1 MITCDGGVVG
11 TTRWVDPEHLGVAMH
26 KQLSRFEGALIFLLL
41 LLGDESFATSSHS
54 SPVAALTQSSAPSE
68 KFRFLKKLAQEFS
81 IDHTARWKHSVPQ
94 FGDVTTT
101 ISVAPINFDGCSIVW
116 NQMQE
121 GTASAQ
127 LIYIET
133 HRFEVPLATMD
144 AKQITIEPVRAGQG
158 ERPGIEAGDY
168 YVVRLQSMRGKNTVS
183 VVDQNIVFNR
193 KRGPITSV
201 EQPMVSSAWVRV
213 RTEEQAELLKLQF
226 EQTIAE
232 CIAANQ

>member
-1 MITCDGGVVG
+1 
-11 TTRWVDPEHLGVAMH
+11 MH
-26 KQLSRFEGALIFLLL
+26 KQLSWFEGILIFLFLL
-41 LLGDESFATSSHS
+41 LEVNSFATSSHT
-54 SPVAALTQSSAPSE
+54 SPVAVLPQSTAPSE
-68 KFRFLKKLAQEFS
+68 KFRFLRKLAREFS

-121 GTASAQ
+121 GTTPGQ

-168 YVVRLQSMRGKNTVS
+168 YVVRLQSTSGKNTVN

-193 KRGPITSV
+193 KRGPIASV

-226 EQTIAE
+226 EQAIGE

>member
-1 MITCDGGVVG
+1 LRERKT
-11 TTRWVDPEHLGVAMH
+11 
-26 KQLSRFEGALIFLLL
+26 RFEAGLIFLLL
-41 LLGDESFATSSHS
+41 FAGASCFAIFSPSSL
-54 SPVAALTQSSAPSE
+54 VAASPQSTAPSE
-68 KFRFLKKLAQEFS
+68 KFRFLRKLAQEFS
-81 IDHTARWKHSVPQ
+81 IDHTARWKHSAPP

-101 ISVAPINFDGCSIVW
+101 ISVAPINFDGCAIVW

-121 GTASAQ
+121 GTQSGQ

-144 AKQITIEPVRAGQG
+144 AKLVSVEPVRAGQG

-168 YVVRLQSMRGKNTVS
+168 YVVRLQSTSGKNTVK

-193 KRGPITSV
+193 KRGPTTSV
-201 EQPMVSSAWVRV
+201 AQPMVSGAWVRV

-226 EQTIAE
+226 EQAIGE
-232 CIAANQ
+232 CIANAQ

>member
-1 MITCDGGVVG
+1 MISCGHGLVSA
-11 TTRWVDPEHLGVAMH
+11 TRWVDLKRLGAAVHNRLRGVLA
-26 KQLSRFEGALIFLLL
+26 FLLL
-41 LLGDESFATSSHS
+41 GASCFAIPSHS
-54 SPVAALTQSSAPSE
+54 LPVLRSPQSTAPSE
-68 KFRFLKKLAQEFS
+68 KFRFLRKLAQEFS
-81 IDHTARWKHSVPQ
+81 IDHTARWKHSVSQ

-121 GTASAQ
+121 GTQAGQ

-168 YVVRLQSMRGKNTVS
+168 YVVRLQSTSGKNTVN

-193 KRGPITSV
+193 KRGPIASV
-201 EQPMVSSAWVRV
+201 EQPVVSTAWVRV
-213 RTEEQAELLKLQF
+213 RTEGQAELLKLQF
-226 EQTIAE
+226 QQAIGE
-232 CIAANQ
+232 CVANAQ

>member
-1 MITCDGGVVG
+1 
-11 TTRWVDPEHLGVAMH
+11 MH
-26 KQLSRFEGALIFLLL
+26 KQRSWFEAALIFLLL
-41 LLGDESFATSSHS
+41 LLGGNSFAVPSHS
-54 SPVAALTQSSAPSE
+54 PPVAALPQSTVPSQM
-68 KFRFLKKLAQEFS
+68 FRHLKDLAREFS
-81 IDHTARWKHSVPQ
+81 IEHTVRWKHSVPQ

-121 GTASAQ
+121 GTASGQ

-144 AKQITIEPVRAGQG
+144 AKQITIEQVRAGQG
-158 ERPGIEAGDY
+158 ERPGIEVGDY
-168 YVVRLQSMRGKNTVS
+168 YVVRLQSMLGKNTVN

-193 KRGPITSV
+193 KRGPIASV

-213 RTEEQAELLKLQF
+213 RTEEQAELLKLRF
-226 EQTIAE
+226 EQAIGE
-232 CIAANQ
+232 CIAAGQ

>member
-1 MITCDGGVVG
+1 
-11 TTRWVDPEHLGVAMH
+11 MH
-26 KQLSRFEGALIFLLL
+26 KRETRFGVGVIFVLLL
-41 LLGDESFATSSHS
+41 AGVSSFAILSHP
-54 SPVAALTQSSAPSE
+54 SPVAASPQSTPPE
-68 KFRFLKKLAQEFS
+68 KFRFLRKLAQEFS
-81 IDHTARWKHSVPQ
+81 IDHNARWKHSVPQ

-101 ISVAPINFDGCSIVW
+101 ISVAPINFDGCTIVW

-121 GTASAQ
+121 GTAAGQ

-133 HRFEVPLATMD
+133 HRFDVPLATMD

-168 YVVRLQSMRGKNTVS
+168 YVVRLQSTSGKNTVN

-193 KRGPITSV
+193 KRGPIASV
-201 EQPMVSSAWVRV
+201 EQPLVSSAWVRV

-226 EQTIAE
+226 EQAIGE
-232 CIAANQ
+232 CVAAGQ

>member
-1 MITCDGGVVG
+1 
-11 TTRWVDPEHLGVAMH
+11 MH
-26 KQLSRFEGALIFLLL
+26 KQRSWFEGVLIFRLL
-41 LLGDESFATSSHS
+41 LLGGNSLAIPSHS
-54 SPVAALTQSSAPSE
+54 SPVAVLPQSTVPSQM
-68 KFRFLKKLAQEFS
+68 FRHLKDLAREFS
-81 IDHTARWKHSVPQ
+81 IEHTARWKHPVPQ

-121 GTASAQ
+121 GTSSGQ

-144 AKQITIEPVRAGQG
+144 AKQITIEAVRAGQG

-168 YVVRLQSMRGKNTVS
+168 YVVRLQSTRGKNTVS

-193 KRGPITSV
+193 KRGPIASV

-213 RTEEQAELLKLQF
+213 HTEERAELLKAQF
-226 EQTIAE
+226 EQAIAA
-232 CIAANQ
+232 CIAAGQ

>member
-1 MITCDGGVVG
+1 
-11 TTRWVDPEHLGVAMH
+11 MH
-26 KQLSRFEGALIFLLL
+26 KRETRFEDGLIFVLLL
-41 LLGDESFATSSHS
+41 VGVSSFAIFAHP
-54 SPVAALTQSSAPSE
+54 SPVAGSRQSTAPPE
-68 KFRFLKKLAQEFS
+68 KFRFLRKLAQEFS
-81 IDHTARWKHSVPQ
+81 IDHNARWKHSVPQ

-121 GTASAQ
+121 GSAFGQ

-133 HRFEVPLATMD
+133 HRFDVPLASMD

-168 YVVRLQSMRGKNTVS
+168 YVVRLQSTSGKNTVN

-193 KRGPITSV
+193 KRGPIASV

-226 EQTIAE
+226 QQAIGE
-232 CIAANQ
+232 CVEAGQ

>member
-1 MITCDGGVVG
+1 
-11 TTRWVDPEHLGVAMH
+11 MH
-26 KQLSRFEGALIFLLL
+26 KRETRLKVGLTFVLLFT
-41 LLGDESFATSSHS
+41 GVSSFAILSGSW
-54 SPVAALTQSSAPSE
+54 PVAALAQSTAPSE
-68 KFRFLKKLAQEFS
+68 KFRFLRKLAQEFS

-121 GTASAQ
+121 GTQSGQ

-168 YVVRLQSMRGKNTVS
+168 YVVRLQSTSGKNTVNL
-183 VVDQNIVFNR
+183 VDQNIVFNR
-193 KRGPITSV
+193 KRGPTASV
-201 EQPMVSSAWVRV
+201 EQPMVSGAWVRV
-213 RTEEQAELLKLQF
+213 RREEQAELLKRQF
-226 EQTIAE
+226 EEAIGA
-232 CIAANQ
+232 CIANSQ

>member
-1 MITCDGGVVG
+1 MPKQRSWFMGVLV
-11 TTRWVDPEHLGVAMH
+11 
-26 KQLSRFEGALIFLLL
+26 FLLL
-41 LLGDESFATSSHS
+41 LFGVNSFAVPSRP
-54 SPVAALTQSSAPSE
+54 SPVAAVAQSTVPSQM
-68 KFRFLKKLAQEFS
+68 FRYVKALAREFS
-81 IDHTARWKHSVPQ
+81 IDHTARWKHSVPP

-101 ISVAPINFDGCSIVW
+101 ISVAPINFDGCAIVW

-121 GTASAQ
+121 GTASGQ

-158 ERPGIEAGDY
+158 ERPGIEAGDF
-168 YVVRLQSMRGKNTVS
+168 YVVRLQSTLGKNTVN

-193 KRGPITSV
+193 RRGPIASV

-226 EQTIAE
+226 EQAIGE
-232 CIAANQ
+232 CIAAGQ